1 MGHIE
6 NSKDSHRRIKKSVIE
21 LVTSFRDKHYVG
33 GSQDLGPSYANH
45 EKSVVDNYLRLY
57 RLNKKW
63 HNVSPAGKTARK
75 MKSICA
81 MLAYDDAGVTSFS
94 FSPVYGPDNRDP
106 YVKSLFTQ
114 AHHDLTKALSRHYRF
129 DPSRVRIP
137 SGESFISAGG
147 DVSLCAKLRDQ
158 SQWTVTADCF
168 ELAAQL
174 VYAVPGL
181 KRCAKTFFP
190 DLSPSERALLH
201 LAYTNEEGRVDGF
214 GVFRELFL
222 EVVDIVPGMR
232 LETVP
237 KDNEKDRVIA
247 CEPFLNMLVQSVVEE
262 GIRHVIKIHYGIDLK
277 TSQKLH
283 ALLISDLS
291 NATVDLT
298 NASNSFFVAPL
309 TALYRGSQL
318 IEDVMQSRSPVA
330 TLKNGDVEVNHIL
343 KMVSPMGNG
352 FTFGLMTLTILALA
366 RQLDSFSH
374 VYGDDIII
382 DADCAPT
389 LIHMLELIG
398 CRTNDTKTFLTG
410 GFRESCG
417 SFYST
422 DHYVL
427 SYEFSYPET
436 IIDCVTITN
445 KIGYIAQQVGGE
457 WEALHNDLLLAWD
470 PIYYGY
476 YASNDVMLYEPVKP
490 WEEDVES
497 RFVIVYSNKYMRL
510 KRYNATAREIWRSE
524 TDRRKRWLS
533 KVQYEPFELSATAY
547 LSYSKDNYRS
557 TPVDSDT
564 LNPHWVSYWLYTGR
578 CSAPERRV
586 QKDKRAVLTTIQLIP
601 YRPQPLEPRRIPGD
615 RWLAHAYQ
623 RWSL

>member
-1 MGHIE
+1 MSHIE
-6 NSKDSHRRIKKSVIE
+6 NSKDSHQVTMQTVIE
-21 LVTSFRDKHYVG
+21 LVTSFRDKYYVG
-33 GSQDLGPSYANH
+33 GPQDLGPSYATT
-45 EKSVVDNYLRLY
+45 EPSVVDNYLRLY

-63 HNVSPAGKTARK
+63 QDVSSAGKAKRK
-75 MKSICA
+75 IDSIRA

-94 FSPVYGPDNRDP
+94 FRPVYGPDNRDP

-114 AHHDLTKALSRHYRF
+114 AHHDLVKALKHHYRF

-137 SGESFISAGG
+137 SGETFISARG
-147 DVSLCAKLRDQ
+147 DVSLCAKLRDR

-168 ELAAQL
+168 DLAAEL
-174 VYAVPGL
+174 IYAVPGL
-181 KRCAKTFFP
+181 KRCAKAFFP
-190 DLSPSERALLH
+190 DLSNSERALLH
-201 LAYTNEEGRVDGF
+201 LAHTNENGRVDGF
-214 GVFRELFL
+214 GVFKELL
-222 EVVDIVPGMR
+222 LDVVAIVPGMR
-232 LETVP
+232 LSTVA

-262 GIRHVIKIHYGIDLK
+262 GIRHVIKIHYGIDLR
-277 TSQKLH
+277 TSQQLH
-283 ALLISDLS
+283 ALLISDLC

-309 TALYRGSQL
+309 TALYHGTQL
-318 IEDVMQSRSPVA
+318 IEDVMRSRSPFA
-330 TLKNGDVEVNHIL
+330 IYEDGELKINHEL

-374 VYGDDIII
+374 VYGDDIVI
-382 DADCAPT
+382 DEDCAPT

-398 CRTNDTKTFLTG
+398 CRTNEKKTFLTG

-427 SYEFSYPET
+427 SYEFTYPET
-436 IIDCVTITN
+436 IIDCVVITN

-457 WEALHNDLLLAWD
+457 WEALHNDLLLAWN

-476 YASNDVMLYEPVKP
+476 YASNDVMLYEPGKP

-524 TDRRKRWLS
+524 VDRRKRWLS
-533 KVQYEPFELSATAY
+533 QVQYEPFEVSAVAY
-547 LSYSKDNYRS
+547 LSYSKDNYRN
-557 TPVDSDT
+557 TPADSET
-564 LNPHWVSYWLYTGR
+564 LLPHWVAYWLYTGR

-586 QKDKRAVLTTIQLIP
+586 SKEKRAVLTSIQLIP

-615 RWLAHAYQ
+615 RWLAHAHQ
-623 RWSL
+623 RWAL